1 MLIIPSYYIVA
12 TLLLADLILSNFKG
26 FFRKGYLVKNH
37 KIILRRYWRFKGWVD
52 IIFIIS
58 IILPVATRIYEF
70 NYLKLILLLKL

>member
-37 KIILRRYWRFKGWVD
+37 KIILRRYWRFKG
-52 IIFIIS
+52 
-58 IILPVATRIYEF
+58 
-70 NYLKLILLLKL
+70 